1 MTRFHLSKF
10 IRKINNIPAPQNCFA
25 IQYIP
30 QSLNDVCDCK
40 IFCKYGPKNG
50 NFIPNLFESQIKYNT
65 IRQ

>member
-10 IRKINNIPAPQNCFA
+10 IRKINNTPSPQKCFA

-30 QSLNDVCDCK
+30 DSLNDVCDCK
-40 IFCKYGPKNG
+40 TSCKYGPKNG
-50 NFIPNLFESQIKYNT
+50 NFIYNLFEYQNKYNT